1 MSRPQPLEPLNVTL
15 YDEGTMQMW
24 LRIMRWGDFLAFWG
38 LNIITV
44 VLTRDAKDVRVRR
57 EDDDDDDE
65 AAGEI

>member
-1 MSRPQPLEPLNVTL
+1 MVKDYEMGR
-15 YDEGTMQMW
+15 
-24 LRIMRWGDFLAFWG
+24 FLAFWG